1 MTERVRPN
9 PVRCLWYAVGG
20 KLPEQHQA
28 WVLNDVTG
36 RTWFWRHVARSSVM
50 LAPLILV
57 WLLLPGPLLL
67 RVALCVMAAL
77 VGYFYS
83 LVYAEESGNS
93 RLVKNGFPPG
103 TAQRVRAEAREAADA
118 PARERYLEM
127 YRRP

>member
-1 MTERVRPN
+1 
-9 PVRCLWYAVGG
+9 
-20 KLPEQHQA
+20 
-28 WVLNDVTG
+28 
-36 RTWFWRHVARSSVM
+36 M

-83 LVYAEESGNS
+83 LVYAEESGDS

-103 TAQRVRAEAREAADA
+103 TAKRVREEAREAADA
-118 PARERYLEM
+118 PARERYLAM
-127 YRRP
+127 YRRQ

>member
-1 MTERVRPN
+1 MERVRPN
-9 PVRCLWYAVGG
+9 PVRWLWYAVGG
-20 KLPEQHQA
+20 RLPEKYQA

-36 RTWFWRHVARSSVM
+36 RTWLWRHAARASVM

-103 TAQRVRAEAREAADA
+103 TAKRVRAEAREAADA
-118 PARERYLEM
+118 PARERYLAM
-127 YRRP
+127 YRHE